1 MMTLFENLTFF
12 IKLFTFLSRD
22 LKKNTVTVTIKVFR
36 PELSGPDHR

>member
-22 LKKNTVTVTIKVFR
+22 LKKK
-36 PELSGPDHR
+36 HCYCHY